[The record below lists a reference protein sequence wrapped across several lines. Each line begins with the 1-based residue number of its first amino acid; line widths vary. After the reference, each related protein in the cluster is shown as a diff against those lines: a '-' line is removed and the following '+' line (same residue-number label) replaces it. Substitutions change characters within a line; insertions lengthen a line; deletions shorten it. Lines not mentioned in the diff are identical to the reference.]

1 MYIRRIRNVMTRGV
15 VTVTGTAPFAE
26 LAHKMAEHGVS
37 ALPVLDQDERL
48 VGIVSEADLLRKEEY
63 RDERARRHLL
73 EGRGRRVARAKAAG
87 RIAADLM
94 TSPVVTIDSDAT
106 IPEAARLLARHRVKR
121 LPVVDDD
128 DRLVGIVSRSDLL
141 RLFVRD
147 DEEIRREVVEEV
159 FRRPM
164 LAAPNSILVTVQNGI
179 TNLTGYLETR
189 SLASMAVHLTRAV
202 PGVVDVVDQLSYERD
217 DTQPESVDQYVL
229 GP

>member
-1 MYIRRIRNVMTRGV
+1 MNIRRIRNVMTRDV
-15 VTVTGTAPFAE
+15 VTVTDTTPFAE
-26 LAHKMAEHGVS
+26 LVRKMAEHGVS

-63 RDERARRHLL
+63 QDERNGRYLL
-73 EGRGRRVARAKAAG
+73 EGRGRRAARAKAAG
-87 RIAADLM
+87 RTAADLM

-106 IPEAARLLARHRVKR
+106 IPEAARLLARHRIKR

-128 DRLVGIVSRSDLL
+128 GRLVGIASRSDLL

-147 DEEIRREVVEEV
+147 DEEIRQEVVEEV
-159 FRRPM
+159 FHRPM
-164 LAAPNSILVTVQNGI
+164 LVAPNSILVTVQDGI

-189 SLASMAVHLTRAV
+189 SLALMAVHLTRAV
-202 PGVVDVVDQLSYERD
+202 PGVVDVVDQLTYERD
-217 DTQPESVDQYVL
+217 DTRSERVDQYVL